1 MRRRA
6 SIFRPFRVRRRAR
19 KPCLRF
25 RFRCD
30 GWYSAPYVV
39 NRFWI
44 PAPVGESDWIAGK
57 VVVVVVAT
65 AAGLAVVVGEERSE
79 RSDVGRCPREKVDRP
94 WCARAG
100 VPARA
105 SGRMAVNAGVDVD
118 VDAEA
123 GAAEVEARGID
134 LARRMNVGARRGM
147 ADG

>member
-1 MRRRA
+1 M
-6 SIFRPFRVRRRAR
+6 
-19 KPCLRF
+19 RF

-44 PAPVGESDWIAGK
+44 PAPVGESDWIAGNVVA
-57 VVVVVVAT
+57 VVVDVVA
-65 AAGLAVVVGEERSE
+65 AVLAVIVGEERSE
-79 RSDVGRCPREKVDRP
+79 RSDVGRCPREKVDRA

-100 VPARA
+100 VPGRA
-105 SGRMAVNAGVDVD
+105 SGRIAVNADVDVD

-147 ADG
+147 ADR